1 MFLNFKIFFLI
12 SSTAI
17 LFFSCGNSNQEE
29 VDDSD
34 DDISVTGIDSQK
46 ISAQNVFNTISTR
59 ATIIELTKLSGAE
72 YNVLF
77 LNNPDDVN
85 KYLLESSQALNLGV
99 YGADLNAASIYDQT
113 QETMLFFKCVS
124 VLAKN
129 IGVSNSFDE
138 NMGDRMTS
146 NQENRDSTLSIISH
160 AFKTANITLRKN
172 NRPGTSTLL
181 VVGAWIEGV
190 YIACQTAKE
199 TNSEPIVKE
208 IFAQKES
215 LINLIELVRSSNI
228 SPDANYIIN
237 DLIAIKSIYDL
248 KNNGTNSLNS
258 LKDLDSK
265 ITEIRTKIITSK

>member
-1 MFLNFKIFFLI
+1 MFLNFKTFFLI
-12 SSTAI
+12 NTTAI

-29 VDDSD
+29 VDDSED
-34 DDISVTGIDSQK
+34 EISFTGIDSQK

-124 VLAKN
+124 VLAKS

-146 NQENRDSTLSIISH
+146 NQENRDSTLSIISQ

-181 VVGAWIEGV
+181 VVGAWVEGI
-190 YIACQTAKE
+190 YIACKTAKE

-237 DLIAIKSIYDL
+237 DLIAVKSIYDL
-248 KNNGTNSLNS
+248 KNDGTNSLNS
-258 LKDLDSK
+258 LKELDSK

>member
-1 MFLNFKIFFLI
+1 MFLNLKTFFLI
-12 SSTAI
+12 NTTAI

-34 DDISVTGIDSQK
+34 DEISFTGIDSQK

-59 ATIIELTKLSGAE
+59 ATILELTKLSGAE
-72 YNVLF
+72 YNALY

-124 VLAKN
+124 VLAKS

-146 NQENRDSTLSIISH
+146 NQENRDSTLSIISQ

-181 VVGAWIEGV
+181 VVGAWVEGI
-190 YIACQTAKE
+190 YIACKTAKE

-237 DLIAIKSIYDL
+237 DLIAVKSIYDL
-248 KNNGTNSLNS
+248 KNDGTNSLNS
-258 LKDLDSK
+258 LKELDSK

>member
-1 MFLNFKIFFLI
+1 MFLNFKTFFLI
-12 SSTAI
+12 NTTAI

-29 VDDSD
+29 VDDSED
-34 DDISVTGIDSQK
+34 EISFTGIDSQK

-59 ATIIELTKLSGAE
+59 ATILELTKLSGAE
-72 YNVLF
+72 YNALY

-124 VLAKN
+124 VLAKS

-146 NQENRDSTLSIISH
+146 NQENRDSTLSIISQ

-181 VVGAWIEGV
+181 VVGAWVEGI
-190 YIACQTAKE
+190 YIACKTAKE

-228 SPDANYIIN
+228 SPNANYIIN
-237 DLIAIKSIYDL
+237 DLIAVKSIYDL
-248 KNNGTNSLNS
+248 KNDGTNSLNS
-258 LKDLDSK
+258 LKELDSK

>member
-1 MFLNFKIFFLI
+1 MFLNFKTFFLI
-12 SSTAI
+12 NTTAI

-34 DDISVTGIDSQK
+34 DEISFTGIDSQK

-59 ATIIELTKLSGAE
+59 ATILELTKLSGAE
-72 YNVLF
+72 YNALY

-124 VLAKN
+124 VLAKS

-146 NQENRDSTLSIISH
+146 NQENRDSTLSIISQ

-181 VVGAWIEGV
+181 VVGAWVEGI
-190 YIACQTAKE
+190 YIACKTAKE

-237 DLIAIKSIYDL
+237 DLIAVKSIYDL
-248 KNNGTNSLNS
+248 KNDGTNSLNS
-258 LKDLDSK
+258 LKELDSK

>member
-1 MFLNFKIFFLI
+1 MFLNFKTFFLI
-12 SSTAI
+12 NATAI

-34 DDISVTGIDSQK
+34 DEISFTGIDSQK

-124 VLAKN
+124 VLAKS

-146 NQENRDSTLSIISH
+146 NQENRDSTLSIISQ

-181 VVGAWIEGV
+181 VVGAWVEGI
-190 YIACQTAKE
+190 YIACKTAKE

-237 DLIAIKSIYDL
+237 DLIAVKSIYDL
-248 KNNGTNSLNS
+248 KNDGTNSLNS
-258 LKDLDSK
+258 LKELDSK

>member
-34 DDISVTGIDSQK
+34 DEISFTGIDSQK

-124 VLAKN
+124 VLAKS

-146 NQENRDSTLSIISH
+146 NQENRDSTLSIISQ

-181 VVGAWIEGV
+181 VVGAWVEGI
-190 YIACQTAKE
+190 YIACKTAKE

-237 DLIAIKSIYDL
+237 DLIAVKSIYDL
-248 KNNGTNSLNS
+248 KNDGTNSLNS
-258 LKDLDSK
+258 LKELDSK

>member
-1 MFLNFKIFFLI
+1 MFLNFKTFFLI
-12 SSTAI
+12 NTTAI

-34 DDISVTGIDSQK
+34 DEISFTGIDSQK

-59 ATIIELTKLSGAE
+59 ATILELTKLSGAE
-72 YNVLF
+72 YNALY

-124 VLAKN
+124 VLAKS

-146 NQENRDSTLSIISH
+146 NQENRDSTLSIISQ

-181 VVGAWIEGV
+181 VVGAWVEGI
-190 YIACQTAKE
+190 YIACKTAKE

-248 KNNGTNSLNS
+248 KNDGTNSLNS
-258 LKDLDSK
+258 LKELDSK